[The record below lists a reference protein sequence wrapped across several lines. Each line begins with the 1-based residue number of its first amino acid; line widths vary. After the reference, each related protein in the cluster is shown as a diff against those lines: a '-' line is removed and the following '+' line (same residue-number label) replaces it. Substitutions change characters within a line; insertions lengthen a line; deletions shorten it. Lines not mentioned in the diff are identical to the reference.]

1 MIGRVVEIAGN
12 DRHLSRYRGFMV
24 VSEGRE
30 ELGRIPLDDIAAV
43 VVTARG
49 ASYTHK
55 LLLSLAQKT
64 VPLVLC
70 NEKFLP
76 EAWLWPVEGNH
87 IQAMR
92 MAFQVEAKRPLGK
105 RLWQGIIKSKISHQA
120 AVLEAFGKES
130 EHLKQLIP
138 KVRSGDPDNIE
149 AKAARRYWL
158 SLMGSDFRRER
169 HGEGANPLLNYGY
182 TVIRACAARA
192 IATVG
197 LHPSLGIH
205 HRNRYD
211 HLQLADDIMEP
222 FRPLV
227 DYTVCNLISQN
238 KCEVDKDTKR
248 SLALLPSRD
257 MQTKNGATPVMSCL
271 QILALSVA
279 RSFEDGEPL
288 LDLPISPLP
297 LELQVAGS

>member
-169 HGEGANPLLNYGY
+169 HGEGANPLLNYGIY
-182 TVIRACAARA
+182 RHQGMCSSCYSDCRAPSFTWHTSPQQIRPPS
-192 IATVG
+192 VG
-197 LHPSLGIH
+197 RRHYGTFQTSCRLHG
-205 HRNRYD
+205 
-211 HLQLADDIMEP
+211 
-222 FRPLV
+222 
-227 DYTVCNLISQN
+227 
-238 KCEVDKDTKR
+238 
-248 SLALLPSRD
+248 
-257 MQTKNGATPVMSCL
+257 MQPYFT
-271 QILALSVA
+271 
-279 RSFEDGEPL
+279 E
-288 LDLPISPLP
+288 
-297 LELQVAGS
+297 